1 MKIIHTSDWHL
12 GATLYG
18 HDRLD
23 DHREMLR
30 QLTET
35 VAIEQPDAML
45 VSGDIFDNSS
55 PSAAAERLLDSAL
68 MELADAG
75 KPGMKIILTSGNHDS
90 PSRHTTHTAVYSR
103 LGIHTIG
110 SAGIT
115 ADTDIAEIADRFII
129 RVGEKGTVIAVP
141 YINRRNM
148 PEGLFDGLTDI
159 VSREISPTLPT
170 VMMAHL
176 PVSRSVTTGHPDADE
191 RFVGG
196 CENVEIDS
204 LGHGY
209 DYLAL
214 GHIHCPQQWNTGNAI
229 ARYCGTPLPISFD
242 ESYPHSVTIVELPA
256 AGIIPTVTT
265 VTLKPRR
272 KLVTIGGP
280 DGMDEEELTAA
291 LTDAASDLPDGTFI
305 RLNLRLPEGTIFP
318 RRETIAHLS
327 ALCGDL
333 GLEYCTTNL
342 LRSRRDDAAA
352 LHTALTVSEMRD
364 MTEEEIAAGLFR
376 RKGLEWSD
384 ELAGLLAEAVAA
396 VKADDNLKS

>member
-35 VAIEQPDAML
+35 VASEQPDAML

-90 PSRHTTHTAVYSR
+90 PSRHTTHSAVYSR

-148 PEGLFDGLTDI
+148 PEGLFDELTDI

-176 PVSRSVTTGHPDADE
+176 PVSRSVTTGHSDADE

-364 MTEEEIAAGLFR
+364 TTEEEIAAGLFR

>member
-12 GATLYG
+12 GAMLYG

-30 QLTET
+30 QITET
-35 VAIEQPDAML
+35 VAREQPDALL

-75 KPGMKIILTSGNHDS
+75 KRGMTIILTSGNHDS
-90 PSRHTTHTAVYSR
+90 PSRHTTHSAVYSR
-103 LGIHTIG
+103 LRIHTIG

-115 ADTDIAEIADRFII
+115 ADTDIADIADRFII
-129 RVGEKGTVIAVP
+129 RIGGKGTVIAVP

-148 PEGLFDGLTDI
+148 PEGLFDGLLRAATRDE
-159 VSREISPTLPT
+159 SSTLPT
-170 VMMAHL
+170 VLMAHL
-176 PVSRSVTTGHPDADE
+176 PVSRSVTTGHSDADE

-214 GHIHCPQQWNTGNAI
+214 GHIHCPQQWNTDNAI
-229 ARYCGTPLPISFD
+229 VRYCGTPLPISFD

-256 AGIIPTVTT
+256 AGIMPTVTT
-265 VTLKPRR
+265 VALKPRR
-272 KLVTIGGP
+272 RLVTIGGSE
-280 DGMDEEELTAA
+280 GLDEEELAAA
-291 LTDAASDLPDGTFI
+291 LAEAASDLAGEAFI
-305 RLNLRLPEGTIFP
+305 RLNLRLSEGAIFP
-318 RRETIAHLS
+318 RRETIAHLTT
-327 ALCGDL
+327 LCDDL
-333 GLEYCTTNL
+333 GLKYCTTNL
-342 LRSRRDDAAA
+342 IRGRRNGTDTQHRAM
-352 LHTALTVSEMRD
+352 TVSEMRD

-396 VKADDNLKS
+396 VKADDNLKF

>member
-12 GATLYG
+12 GVTLYG

-30 QLTET
+30 LLTET
-35 VAIEQPDAML
+35 VAREQPDALL
-45 VSGDIFDNSS
+45 VSGDIFDSSS

-68 MELADAG
+68 MELTDAG
-75 KPGMKIILTSGNHDS
+75 KRDMKIILTSGNHDS
-90 PSRHTTHTAVYSR
+90 PSRHTTHSAVYSR

-115 ADTDIAEIADRFII
+115 ADTDIADIVDRFII

-148 PEGLFDGLTDI
+148 PEGLFDGLIDFA
-159 VSREISPTLPT
+159 SREISHSLPT

-176 PVSRSVTTGHPDADE
+176 PVSRSVTTGHSDVDE

-214 GHIHCPQQWNTGNAI
+214 GHIHCPQQWSTGNAI

-265 VTLKPRR
+265 VALKPRR
-272 KLVTIGGP
+272 RLVTIGGP
-280 DGMDEEELTAA
+280 DGMDEEELTSA

>member
-35 VAIEQPDAML
+35 VASEQPDAML

-90 PSRHTTHTAVYSR
+90 PSRHTTHSAVYSR

-176 PVSRSVTTGHPDADE
+176 PVSRSVTTGHSDADE

-305 RLNLRLPEGTIFP
+305 RLNLRLPEGTIFS

-364 MTEEEIAAGLFR
+364 TTEEEIAAGLFR

>member
-35 VAIEQPDAML
+35 VASEQPDAML

-90 PSRHTTHTAVYSR
+90 PSRHTTHSAVYSR

-129 RVGEKGTVIAVP
+129 RVGEKATVIAVP

-176 PVSRSVTTGHPDADE
+176 PVSRSVTTGHSDADE

-291 LTDAASDLPDGTFI
+291 LTDAASDLSDGTFI

-364 MTEEEIAAGLFR
+364 TTEEEIAAGLFR

>member
-35 VAIEQPDAML
+35 VASEQPDAML

-90 PSRHTTHTAVYSR
+90 PSRHTTHSAVYSR

-176 PVSRSVTTGHPDADE
+176 PVSRSVTTGHSDADE

-352 LHTALTVSEMRD
+352 LHTVLTVSEMRD
-364 MTEEEIAAGLFR
+364 TTEEEIAAGLFR

>member
-35 VAIEQPDAML
+35 VASEQPDAML

-90 PSRHTTHTAVYSR
+90 PSRHTTHSAVYSR

-364 MTEEEIAAGLFR
+364 TTEEEIAAGLFR

>member
-35 VAIEQPDAML
+35 VASEQPDAML

-75 KPGMKIILTSGNHDS
+75 KRGMKIILTSGNHDS
-90 PSRHTTHTAVYSR
+90 PSRHTTHSAVYSR
-103 LGIHTIG
+103 LGIHAIG

-159 VSREISPTLPT
+159 VSREISPALPT

-176 PVSRSVTTGHPDADE
+176 PVSRSVTTGHSDADE

-272 KLVTIGGP
+272 ELVTIGGP

>member
-35 VAIEQPDAML
+35 VASEHPDAML

-90 PSRHTTHTAVYSR
+90 PSRHTTHSAVYSR

-176 PVSRSVTTGHPDADE
+176 PVSRSVTTGHSDADE

-364 MTEEEIAAGLFR
+364 TTEEEIAAGLFR

>member
-35 VAIEQPDAML
+35 VAREQPDALL

-75 KPGMKIILTSGNHDS
+75 KRDMKIILTSGNHDS
-90 PSRHTTHTAVYSR
+90 PSRHTTHSAVYSR

-129 RVGEKGTVIAVP
+129 RVGEKGAVIAVP

-148 PEGLFDGLTDI
+148 PDGLFDGLIDI
-159 VSREISPTLPT
+159 ASREKSPALPT

-176 PVSRSVTTGHPDADE
+176 PVSRSVTTGHSDADE

-196 CENVEIDS
+196 CENIEIDS

-214 GHIHCPQQWNTGNAI
+214 GHIHCPQQWSTGNAI
-229 ARYCGTPLPISFD
+229 ARYCGTPIPINFD

-265 VTLKPRR
+265 VALKPRR

-280 DGMDEEELTAA
+280 DGMDEDSLTFA

-342 LRSRRDDAAA
+342 LRSRRDDATT

-396 VKADDNLKS
+396 VKTDENLKS

>member
-35 VAIEQPDAML
+35 VASEQPDAML

-75 KPGMKIILTSGNHDS
+75 KRGMKIILTSGNHDS
-90 PSRHTTHTAVYSR
+90 PSRHTTHSAVYSR

-110 SAGIT
+110 SAGIS

-176 PVSRSVTTGHPDADE
+176 PVSRSVTTGHSDADE

-242 ESYPHSVTIVELPA
+242 ESYPHSVTIVELHA

>member
-35 VAIEQPDAML
+35 VASEQPDAML

-90 PSRHTTHTAVYSR
+90 PSRHTTHSAVYSR

-176 PVSRSVTTGHPDADE
+176 PVSRSVTTGHSDADE

-352 LHTALTVSEMRD
+352 RHTALTVSEMRD
-364 MTEEEIAAGLFR
+364 TTEEEIAAGLFR

>member
-35 VAIEQPDAML
+35 VAREQPDALL
-45 VSGDIFDNSS
+45 VSGDIFDSSS

-75 KPGMKIILTSGNHDS
+75 KRGMTIILTSGNHDS
-90 PSRHTTHTAVYSR
+90 PSRHTTHSAVYSR
-103 LGIHTIG
+103 LRIHTIG

-115 ADTDIAEIADRFII
+115 ADTDIADIADRFII
-129 RVGEKGTVIAVP
+129 RIGGKGTVIAVP

-148 PEGLFDGLTDI
+148 PEGLFDGLLRASTRDE
-159 VSREISPTLPT
+159 SSTLPT
-170 VMMAHL
+170 VLMAHL
-176 PVSRSVTTGHPDADE
+176 PVSRSVTTGHSDADE

-196 CENVEIDS
+196 CENVEINS

-214 GHIHCPQQWNTGNAI
+214 GHIHCPQQWNTDNAI

-256 AGIIPTVTT
+256 AGIMPTVTT
-265 VTLKPRR
+265 VALKPRR
-272 KLVTIGGP
+272 RLVTIGGSE
-280 DGMDEEELTAA
+280 GLDEEGLAAA
-291 LTDAASDLPDGTFI
+291 LAEAASALAGEAFI
-305 RLNLRLPEGTIFP
+305 RLNLRLSEGVIFP
-318 RRETIAHLS
+318 RRETIAHLTT
-327 ALCGDL
+327 LCDDL
-333 GLEYCTTNL
+333 GLKYCTTNL
-342 LRSRRDDAAA
+342 IRGRRNGTDTQHRAM
-352 LHTALTVSEMRD
+352 TVSEMRD

>member
-35 VAIEQPDAML
+35 VASEQPDAML

-90 PSRHTTHTAVYSR
+90 PSRHTTHSAVYSR

-176 PVSRSVTTGHPDADE
+176 PVSRSVTTGHSDADE

-229 ARYCGTPLPISFD
+229 ARYCGTPLAISFD

-364 MTEEEIAAGLFR
+364 TTEEEIAAGLFR

>member
-35 VAIEQPDAML
+35 VASEQPDAML

-90 PSRHTTHTAVYSR
+90 PSRHTTHSAVYSR

-148 PEGLFDGLTDI
+148 PEGMFDGLTDI

-176 PVSRSVTTGHPDADE
+176 PVSRSVTTGHSDADE

-291 LTDAASDLPDGTFI
+291 LTNAASDLPDGTFI

-342 LRSRRDDAAA
+342 RRSRRDDAAA

-364 MTEEEIAAGLFR
+364 TTEEEIAAGLFR

>member
-35 VAIEQPDAML
+35 VASEQPDAML

-90 PSRHTTHTAVYSR
+90 PSRHTTHSAVYSR

-176 PVSRSVTTGHPDADE
+176 PVSRSVTTGHSDADE

-327 ALCGDL
+327 ALCGDI

-364 MTEEEIAAGLFR
+364 TTEEEIAAGLFR

>member
-12 GATLYG
+12 GATLYS

-35 VAIEQPDAML
+35 VASEQPDAML

-75 KPGMKIILTSGNHDS
+75 KRGMKIILTSGNHDS
-90 PSRHTTHTAVYSR
+90 PSRHTTHSAVYSR

-176 PVSRSVTTGHPDADE
+176 PVSRSVTTGHSDADE

-242 ESYPHSVTIVELPA
+242 ESYPHSVNIVELPA

-280 DGMDEEELTAA
+280 DGMDEEEITAA

>member
-12 GATLYG
+12 GVTLYG

-30 QLTET
+30 LLTET
-35 VAIEQPDAML
+35 VAREQPDALL
-45 VSGDIFDNSS
+45 VSGDIFDSSS

-68 MELADAG
+68 MGLADAG
-75 KPGMKIILTSGNHDS
+75 KRGMKIILTSGNHDS
-90 PSRHTTHTAVYSR
+90 PSRHTTHSAVYSR

-176 PVSRSVTTGHPDADE
+176 PVSRSVTTGHSDADE

-280 DGMDEEELTAA
+280 DGMDEEELTVA

>member
-35 VAIEQPDAML
+35 VAREQPDALL

-75 KPGMKIILTSGNHDS
+75 KRDMKIILTSGNHDS
-90 PSRHTTHTAVYSR
+90 PSRHTTHSAVYSR

-115 ADTDIAEIADRFII
+115 ADTNVADIADRFII
-129 RVGEKGTVIAVP
+129 RVGEKGAVIAVP

-148 PEGLFDGLTDI
+148 PEGLFDGLIDFA
-159 VSREISPTLPT
+159 SREISHSLPT

-176 PVSRSVTTGHPDADE
+176 PVSRSVTTGHSDVDE

-214 GHIHCPQQWNTGNAI
+214 GHIHCPQQWSTGNAI

-265 VTLKPRR
+265 VALKPRR
-272 KLVTIGGP
+272 RLVTIGGP
-280 DGMDEEELTAA
+280 DGMDEDSLTSA

-342 LRSRRDDAAA
+342 LRSRRNDAAT
-352 LHTALTVSEMRD
+352 LHTALTVSEMRE
-364 MTEEEIAAGLFR
+364 MTEEEIAAGLFH

-396 VKADDNLKS
+396 VKADDNIKS

>member
-35 VAIEQPDAML
+35 VAREQPDALL

-75 KPGMKIILTSGNHDS
+75 KRGMKIILTSGNHDS
-90 PSRHTTHTAVYSR
+90 PSRHTTHSAVYSR

-129 RVGEKGTVIAVP
+129 RVGEKGAVIAVP
-141 YINRRNM
+141 YINRRNI
-148 PEGLFDGLTDI
+148 PDELFDGLIDI
-159 VSREISPTLPT
+159 ASRDNDSSLPT
-170 VMMAHL
+170 VLMAHL
-176 PVSRSVTTGHPDADE
+176 PVSRSVTTGHSDADE

-280 DGMDEEELTAA
+280 DGMDEEELTST

-342 LRSRRDDAAA
+342 LRSRRNDAAA

-396 VKADDNLKS
+396 VKADENLNS

>member
-35 VAIEQPDAML
+35 VASEQPDAML

-90 PSRHTTHTAVYSR
+90 PSRHTTHSAVYSR

-129 RVGEKGTVIAVP
+129 RVCEKGTVIAVP

-176 PVSRSVTTGHPDADE
+176 PVSRSVTTGHSDADE

-364 MTEEEIAAGLFR
+364 TTEEEIAAGLFR

>member
-35 VAIEQPDAML
+35 VAREQPDALL

-75 KPGMKIILTSGNHDS
+75 KRDMKIILTSGNHDS
-90 PSRHTTHTAVYSR
+90 PSRHTTHSAVYSR

-115 ADTDIAEIADRFII
+115 ADTNIADIANRFII
-129 RVGEKGTVIAVP
+129 RVGEKGAVIAVP

-148 PEGLFDGLTDI
+148 PEGLFDGLIDFA
-159 VSREISPTLPT
+159 SREISHSMPT

-176 PVSRSVTTGHPDADE
+176 PVSRSVTTGHSDVDE

-214 GHIHCPQQWNTGNAI
+214 GHIHCPQQWSTGNAI

-265 VTLKPRR
+265 VALKPRR
-272 KLVTIGGP
+272 RLVTIGGP
-280 DGMDEEELTAA
+280 DGMDEDSLTFA

-305 RLNLRLPEGTIFP
+305 RLNLRLPEGTLFP

-333 GLEYCTTNL
+333 RLEYCTTNL
-342 LRSRRDDAAA
+342 LRSRRNDVDP
-352 LHTALTVSEMRD
+352 LHTVLTVSEMRE
-364 MTEEEIAAGLFR
+364 MTEEEIAAGLFH

>member
-35 VAIEQPDAML
+35 VASEQPDAML

-90 PSRHTTHTAVYSR
+90 PSRHTTHSAVYSR

-148 PEGLFDGLTDI
+148 PEELFDGLTDI

-176 PVSRSVTTGHPDADE
+176 PVSRSVTTGHSDADE

-364 MTEEEIAAGLFR
+364 TTEEEIAAGLFR

>member
-12 GATLYG
+12 GAMLYG

-30 QLTET
+30 QITET
-35 VAIEQPDAML
+35 VAREQPDALL

-75 KPGMKIILTSGNHDS
+75 KRGMTIILTSGNHDS
-90 PSRHTTHTAVYSR
+90 PSRHTTHSAVYSR
-103 LGIHTIG
+103 LGIYTIG

-115 ADTDIAEIADRFII
+115 ADTDIADIADRFII
-129 RVGEKGTVIAVP
+129 RIGGKGTVIAVP

-148 PEGLFDGLTDI
+148 PEGLFDGLLRAATRDE
-159 VSREISPTLPT
+159 SSTLPT
-170 VMMAHL
+170 VLMAHL
-176 PVSRSVTTGHPDADE
+176 PVSRSVTTGHSDADE

-214 GHIHCPQQWNTGNAI
+214 GHIHCPQQWNTDNAI

-265 VTLKPRR
+265 VALKPRR
-272 KLVTIGGP
+272 RLVTIGGSE
-280 DGMDEEELTAA
+280 GLDEEGLAAA
-291 LTDAASDLPDGTFI
+291 LAEAASDLAGEAFI
-305 RLNLRLPEGTIFP
+305 RLNLRLSEGVIFP
-318 RRETIAHLS
+318 RRETIAHLTT
-327 ALCGDL
+327 LCDDL
-333 GLEYCTTNL
+333 GLKYCTTNL
-342 LRSRRDDAAA
+342 IRGRRNGTDTQHRAM
-352 LHTALTVSEMRD
+352 TVSEMRE

>member
-35 VAIEQPDAML
+35 VAREQPDALL

-75 KPGMKIILTSGNHDS
+75 KRDMKIILTSGNHDS
-90 PSRHTTHTAVYSR
+90 PSRHTTHSAVYSR

-115 ADTDIAEIADRFII
+115 ADTNIADIANRFII
-129 RVGEKGTVIAVP
+129 RVGEKGAVIAVP

-148 PEGLFDGLTDI
+148 PEGLFDGLIDFA
-159 VSREISPTLPT
+159 SREISHSMPT

-176 PVSRSVTTGHPDADE
+176 PVSRSVTTGHSDVDE

-214 GHIHCPQQWNTGNAI
+214 GHIHCPQQWSTGNAI

-265 VTLKPRR
+265 VALKPRR
-272 KLVTIGGP
+272 RLVTIGGP
-280 DGMDEEELTAA
+280 DGMDEDSLTFA

-305 RLNLRLPEGTIFP
+305 RLNLRLPEGTLFP

-333 GLEYCTTNL
+333 RLEYCTTNL
-342 LRSRRDDAAA
+342 LRSRRNDVDP
-352 LHTALTVSEMRD
+352 LHTVLTVSEMRE
-364 MTEEEIAAGLFR
+364 MTEEEIAAGLFH
-376 RKGLEWSD
+376 RKGLEWGD

-396 VKADDNLKS
+396 VKADDNIKS

>member
-12 GATLYG
+12 GATLYS

-35 VAIEQPDAML
+35 VASEQPDAML

-75 KPGMKIILTSGNHDS
+75 KRGMKIILTSGNHDS
-90 PSRHTTHTAVYSR
+90 PSRHTTHSAVYSR

-110 SAGIT
+110 SAGIS

-176 PVSRSVTTGHPDADE
+176 PVSRSVTTGHSDADE

-256 AGIIPTVTT
+256 AGIVPTVTT

-291 LTDAASDLPDGTFI
+291 LTDATSDLPDGTFI

>member
-35 VAIEQPDAML
+35 VASEQPDAML

-90 PSRHTTHTAVYSR
+90 PSRHTTHSAVYSR

-141 YINRRNM
+141 YITRRNM

-176 PVSRSVTTGHPDADE
+176 PVSRSVTTGHSDADE

-364 MTEEEIAAGLFR
+364 TTEEEIAAGLFR

>member
-35 VAIEQPDAML
+35 VASEQPDAML

-90 PSRHTTHTAVYSR
+90 PSRHTTHSAVYSR

-176 PVSRSVTTGHPDADE
+176 PVSRSVTTGHSDADE

-291 LTDAASDLPDGTFI
+291 LTDAASDLSDGTFI

-364 MTEEEIAAGLFR
+364 TTEEEIAAGLFR

>member
-35 VAIEQPDAML
+35 VASEQPDAML

-90 PSRHTTHTAVYSR
+90 PSRHTTHSAVYSR

-159 VSREISPTLPT
+159 VSREISPALPT

-176 PVSRSVTTGHPDADE
+176 PVSRSVTTGHSDADE

-214 GHIHCPQQWNTGNAI
+214 GHIHCPQQWSTGNAI

-242 ESYPHSVTIVELPA
+242 ENYPHSVTIAELPA
-256 AGIIPTVTT
+256 AGIIPTVTA
-265 VTLKPRR
+265 VALKPRR

-364 MTEEEIAAGLFR
+364 TTEEEIAAGLFR

>member
-35 VAIEQPDAML
+35 VASEQPDAML

-90 PSRHTTHTAVYSR
+90 PSRHTTHSAVYSR

-176 PVSRSVTTGHPDADE
+176 PVSRSVTTGHSDADE

-364 MTEEEIAAGLFR
+364 TTEEEIAASLFR

>member
-1 MKIIHTSDWHL
+1 
-12 GATLYG
+12 
-18 HDRLD
+18 
-23 DHREMLR
+23 MLR

-35 VAIEQPDAML
+35 VASEQPDAML

-75 KPGMKIILTSGNHDS
+75 KRGMKIILTSGNHDS
-90 PSRHTTHTAVYSR
+90 PSRHTTHSAVYSR

-176 PVSRSVTTGHPDADE
+176 PVSRSVTTGHSDADE

-214 GHIHCPQQWNTGNAI
+214 GHIHCPQQWNTDNAI

>member
-23 DHREMLR
+23 DQREMLR

-35 VAIEQPDAML
+35 VASEQPDAML

-90 PSRHTTHTAVYSR
+90 PSRHTTHSAVYSR

-176 PVSRSVTTGHPDADE
+176 PVSRSVTTGHSDADE

-364 MTEEEIAAGLFR
+364 TTEEEIAAGLFR

>member
-35 VAIEQPDAML
+35 VAREQPDALL
-45 VSGDIFDNSS
+45 VSGDIFDSSS

-75 KPGMKIILTSGNHDS
+75 KRDMKIILTSGNHDS
-90 PSRHTTHTAVYSR
+90 PSRHTTHSAVYSR

-115 ADTDIAEIADRFII
+115 ADTNIADIADRFII
-129 RVGEKGTVIAVP
+129 RVGEKGAVIAVP

-148 PEGLFDGLTDI
+148 PEGLFDGLIDFA
-159 VSREISPTLPT
+159 SREISHSLPT
-170 VMMAHL
+170 VLMAHL
-176 PVSRSVTTGHPDADE
+176 PVSRSVTTGHSDADE

-214 GHIHCPQQWNTGNAI
+214 GHIHCPQQWSTGNAI

-265 VTLKPRR
+265 VALKPRR

-280 DGMDEEELTAA
+280 DGMDEDSLTFA

-318 RRETIAHLS
+318 RRETIARLS

-333 GLEYCTTNL
+333 RLEYCTTNL
-342 LRSRRDDAAA
+342 LRSRRNDADSP
-352 LHTALTVSEMRD
+352 HTALTVSEMRD

>member
-35 VAIEQPDAML
+35 VASEQPDAML

-90 PSRHTTHTAVYSR
+90 PSRHTTHSAVYSR

-129 RVGEKGTVIAVP
+129 RVGENGTVIAVP

-176 PVSRSVTTGHPDADE
+176 PVSRSVTTGHSDADE

-364 MTEEEIAAGLFR
+364 TTEEEIAAGLFR

>member
-35 VAIEQPDAML
+35 VASEQPDAML

-75 KPGMKIILTSGNHDS
+75 KPGMKIILTSGNLDS
-90 PSRHTTHTAVYSR
+90 PSRHTTHSAVYSR

-176 PVSRSVTTGHPDADE
+176 PVSRSVTTGHSDADE

-364 MTEEEIAAGLFR
+364 TTEEEIAAGLFR

>member
-35 VAIEQPDAML
+35 VASEQPDAML

-55 PSAAAERLLDSAL
+55 PSAAAERLLDSVL

-90 PSRHTTHTAVYSR
+90 PSRHTTHSAVYSR

-129 RVGEKGTVIAVP
+129 RVGEKATVIAVP

-176 PVSRSVTTGHPDADE
+176 PVSRSVTTGHSDADE

-364 MTEEEIAAGLFR
+364 TTEEEIAAGLFR

>member
-12 GATLYG
+12 GATLYS

-35 VAIEQPDAML
+35 VASEQPDAML

-75 KPGMKIILTSGNHDS
+75 KRGMKIILTSGNHDS
-90 PSRHTTHTAVYSR
+90 PSRHTTHSAVYSR

-176 PVSRSVTTGHPDADE
+176 PVSRSVTTGHSDADE

-256 AGIIPTVTT
+256 AGIVPTVTT

-291 LTDAASDLPDGTFI
+291 LTDATSDLPDGTFI

>member
-35 VAIEQPDAML
+35 VASEQPDAML

-55 PSAAAERLLDSAL
+55 PSAAAERLFDSAL

-90 PSRHTTHTAVYSR
+90 PSRHTTHSAVYSR

-148 PEGLFDGLTDI
+148 PEGLFDGLIDFA
-159 VSREISPTLPT
+159 SREIRHSLPT

-176 PVSRSVTTGHPDADE
+176 PVSRSVTTGHSDADE

-214 GHIHCPQQWNTGNAI
+214 GHIHCPQQWSTGNAI

-242 ESYPHSVTIVELPA
+242 ENYPHSVTIVELPA

-291 LTDAASDLPDGTFI
+291 LTDAASDLPNGTFI

-364 MTEEEIAAGLFR
+364 TTEEEIAAGLFR

>member
-35 VAIEQPDAML
+35 VASEQPDAML

-90 PSRHTTHTAVYSR
+90 PSRHTTHSAVYSR

-176 PVSRSVTTGHPDADE
+176 PVSRSVTTGHSDADE

-318 RRETIAHLS
+318 RRETVAHLS

-364 MTEEEIAAGLFR
+364 TTEEEIAAGLFR